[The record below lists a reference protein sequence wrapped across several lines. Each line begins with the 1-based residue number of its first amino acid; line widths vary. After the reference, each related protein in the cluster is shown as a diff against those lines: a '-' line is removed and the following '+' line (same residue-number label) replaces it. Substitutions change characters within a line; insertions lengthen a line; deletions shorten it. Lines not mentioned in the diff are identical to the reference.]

1 LTTYRRGARIISSNN
16 DIRRALM
23 DRGDVESLVQT
34 TLGQIEKVLGSKTV
48 IGDPIKV
55 GETTI
60 IPLLSVGFGFG
71 GVGGSG
77 AGDSKKGTEGT
88 GGGGGAGGG
97 IKPIAIIIID
107 KNGARIESI
116 KGGMAAALEKIG
128 ESVPDVLSKFAD
140 KLGDNKKEG

>member
-1 LTTYRRGARIISSNN
+1 
-16 DIRRALM
+16 M
-23 DRGDVESLVQT
+23 DRQDVESLVQT

-77 AGDSKKGTEGT
+77 AGDSKKGAE
-88 GGGGGAGGG
+88 
-97 IKPIAIIIID
+97 
-107 KNGARIESI
+107 
-116 KGGMAAALEKIG
+116 
-128 ESVPDVLSKFAD
+128 
-140 KLGDNKKEG
+140 

>member
-1 LTTYRRGARIISSNN
+1 
-16 DIRRALM
+16 M

-48 IGDPIKV
+48 IGDAIKV

-71 GVGGSG
+71 GMGGSG
-77 AGDSKKGTEGT
+77 AGDSKKGAEGT
-88 GGGGGAGGG
+88 GAGGAAGGG

-107 KNGARIESI
+107 KEGARIESI
-116 KGGMAAALEKIG
+116 KGGMASALEKIG

-140 KLGDNKKEG
+140 KWGEGKKEG